1 MINQW
6 IGGYKKT
13 NKQNHMCCTW
23 NRTLN
28 SPKKTLTGTYQSV
41 LGLLG
46 VPKVSARRKPHD
58 FFHHI
63 LSQAMAAMW
72 SM

>member
-1 MINQW
+1 
-6 IGGYKKT
+6 
-13 NKQNHMCCTW
+13 MCCTW

-28 SPKKTLTGTYQSV
+28 SPKKTLTATYQSV